1 MYEFIGQLIKCLDI
15 QEPERL
21 IIRRTIVEQN
31 EENAMGEHQRYNV
44 L

>member
-21 IIRRTIVEQN
+21 IILRTIVEQK
-31 EENAMGEHQRYNV
+31 EENAVGGHQYYNV